1 MNAKTDAQI
10 QSDVIAVLK
19 NDPCVTHENVGVAVH
34 NGVVTL
40 NGVVPQYAQKL
51 AAEQAALRVRG
62 VKGVAEEIEV
72 QFANKIE
79 KSDTDIAEA
88 ASSNLAWHV
97 WTTDNVKVK
106 VEKGWITLTGEVN
119 FQFQKSSA
127 LDCVRYLTGIR
138 GVTNN
143 ITVKPQISVPDLKHS
158 IEQALVRDAELE
170 AKNIEVAID
179 GGKVVLRGKVHS
191 GWERQAA
198 TSAAWRTTGVHM
210 VCNELEV
217 D

>member
-1 MNAKTDAQI
+1 
-10 QSDVIAVLK
+10 
-19 NDPCVTHENVGVAVH
+19 
-34 NGVVTL
+34 
-40 NGVVPQYAQKL
+40 
-51 AAEQAALRVRG
+51 
-62 VKGVAEEIEV
+62 
-72 QFANKIE
+72 
-79 KSDTDIAEA
+79 
-88 ASSNLAWHV
+88 
-97 WTTDNVKVK
+97 
-106 VEKGWITLTGEVN
+106 LTGEVN

-143 ITVKPQISVPDLKHS
+143 ITVKPHISVPDLKHS

-170 AKNIEVAID
+170 AKNIKVAID